1 MCSPDLR
8 YKSISISGG
17 VLSFNA
23 NRRDTT
29 NRIVSAGAGF
39 TLAISNIKNGSY
51 HRLIVVKSI
60 AGDLTITTNAAD
72 MVFGVGLGSPIVL
85 SGAANTKFELEITN
99 DGSVN
104 CIKKIIAT
112 STDTSGFLTKTLE
125 IINVVTV
132 GAAYTLQ
139 ASDCGKLLRFTD
151 VPPVT
156 VTLPNSLP
164 SGFNVGVLQDAAG
177 QITFGAEGGAT
188 LQNRL
193 GNTKTAGLRATVA
206 LMVVSNLANNNAV
219 WNLSG
224 DTA

>member
-8 YKSISISGG
+8 YKSISISAG

-23 NRRDTT
+23 NRRETA

-39 TLAISNIKNGSY
+39 TLAISNVKNGSY
-51 HRLIVVKSI
+51 HRLIVVKTI
-60 AGDLTITTNAAD
+60 AGDVTITTNAAD

-85 SGAANTKFELEITN
+85 SGATSTKFELEITN

-104 CIKKIIAT
+104 CIKQIIAT
-112 STDTSGFLTKTLE
+112 STDTSGFLNKTLE
-125 IINVVTV
+125 IVNVVTV
-132 GAAYTLQ
+132 ALGYTLQ
-139 ASDCGKLLRFTD
+139 AADNGKLLRFTD
-151 VPPVT
+151 ITPVL
-156 VTLPNSLP
+156 VVLPNSLP
-164 SGFNVGVLQDAAG
+164 SGYNVGVLQDAAG
-177 QITFGAEGGAT
+177 QLTFSSEGGAT

-206 LMVVSNLANNNAV
+206 LMVVSNLASNNAV